1 MSKTIGEALGSVF
14 GPRPTPKGE
23 GYEFNLLF
31 HEHYVDSHEGYRAWW
46 EGIDDVERAGHQ
58 RSLDTRD
65 RIERERAAEKRRR
78 EEAEEAADKER
89 ARLAP
94 LVRMRRRGVPAKD
107 HEAIARGELDGT
119 PAMEAARS
127 LLAGDMRVLVLS
139 GPKGCGKTTA
149 AAWLAAQDV
158 TARLPGDREDDRRA
172 PEPMFLDV
180 SKLARLSRYKAEDV
194 EPLES
199 CSLLVIDDLGMEYAD
214 EKGSFLATLDGIFN
228 ARYAAGLYTV
238 ITTNLPAKTFKERY
252 GERIADRIRE
262 VGRFVELNGKSL
274 RGRGARGQEP

>member
-1 MSKTIGEALGSVF
+1 MKNIGYAVQSVLA
-14 GPRPTPKGE
+14 PRVRKDGE
-23 GYEFNLLF
+23 GFEFNPMF
-31 HEHYVDSHEGYRAWW
+31 HEVFLERSERYLAWW
-46 EGIDDVERAGHQ
+46 AGIDDVERARYQ
-58 RSLDTRD
+58 RILDSRD
-65 RIERERAAEKRRR
+65 ERER
-78 EEAEEAADKER
+78 EEAEERRQFEETMRSRDAER
-89 ARLAP
+89 ERRRP
-94 LVRMRRRGVPAKD
+94 FEQMRRRGVPAKD
-107 HEAIARGELDGT
+107 HAAIAGSALSDT
-119 PAMEAARS
+119 QAMEAAREM
-127 LLAGDMRVLVLS
+127 LANGGRILVLS

-149 AAWLAAQDV
+149 AAWLASQEVQV
-158 TARLPGDREDDRRA
+158 TTADGRPQAA

-194 EPLES
+194 EPLEE

-214 EKGSFLATLDGIFN
+214 EKGSFLATLDGVFN

-274 RGRGARGQEP
+274 RGRKERAE